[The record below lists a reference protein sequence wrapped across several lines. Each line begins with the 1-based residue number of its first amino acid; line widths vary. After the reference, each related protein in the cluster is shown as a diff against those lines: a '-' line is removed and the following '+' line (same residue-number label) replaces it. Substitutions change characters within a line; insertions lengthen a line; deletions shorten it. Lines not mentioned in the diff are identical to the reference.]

1 LGKSHYQNFEPPFEI
16 PDSWEWVRLDDIAYV
31 AAGSTPEKSAFES
44 TDVPYIKMYNLRNQA
59 IDFEFK
65 PQYIKREVHE
75 GRLKR
80 SMAYSGDLIMNIVG
94 PPLGKLAII
103 PNCLNE
109 CNFNQA
115 AVVIRPYLQKVIIN
129 PYLFNYL
136 SEMSEIRSISTKGSA
151 GQDNISLTQSQNMRI
166 ALPPLSEQKRIVSSI
181 STWFNIINTIDN
193 STNRIISNIS
203 SLKSKLLDLAISGKL
218 VPQES
223 TDEPAIEALRRINPS
238 FQPCDNPH
246 YQQLPKGWCYCDGK
260 HLFEPMTS
268 TTPNGTMFKYIDIDS
283 VNNQNGVITPK
294 IIKTENAP
302 SRASRHTKKGDIL
315 FSMVRP
321 YLRNIGIVP
330 EDDCIASTGFFVYK
344 PSSAITTEYAKYM
357 LLSNYVVDGL
367 NAFMKGDNSPSITKS
382 DVERFMYPVPP
393 FGEQLR
399 IAKCIDK
406 TFQLL
411 DTIAAEL

>member
-1 LGKSHYQNFEPPFEI
+1 MSDYIYWFIKANEYYILENYQKDGTTVESINFEKFQDIEI
-16 PDSWEWVRLDDIAYV
+16 PI
-31 AAGSTPEKSAFES
+31 
-44 TDVPYIKMYNLRNQA
+44 
-59 IDFEFK
+59 
-65 PQYIKREVHE
+65 
-75 GRLKR
+75 
-80 SMAYSGDLIMNIVG
+80 
-94 PPLGKLAII
+94 
-103 PNCLNE
+103 
-109 CNFNQA
+109 
-115 AVVIRPYLQKVIIN
+115 
-129 PYLFNYL
+129 
-136 SEMSEIRSISTKGSA
+136 
-151 GQDNISLTQSQNMRI
+151 
-166 ALPPLSEQKRIVSSI
+166 PPLSEQ
-181 STWFNIINTIDN
+181 
-193 STNRIISNIS
+193 NRIIYQLKKWMQFIDNIEHCKEALS
-203 SLKSKLLDLAISGKL
+203 TDIIKTKSIIINLAISGKL
-218 VPQES
+218 VPQDPNDES
-223 TDEPAIEALRRINPS
+223 VIEALRRINPS

-294 IIKTENAP
+294 IIKTVNAP

-330 EDDCIASTGFFVYK
+330 EDGCIASTGFFVYK